1 MLSIEEIK
9 LLSKVLNGEDIDFS
23 LLKEKLNLIVKQI
36 EIQENAQREMALLQD
51 EIVKLGD
58 NNEKKED

>member
-1 MLSIEEIK
+1 MLSLDEIK

-23 LLKEKLNLIVKQI
+23 TLKEKLNLIVKQI
-36 EIQENAQREMALLQD
+36 EIQEKAQQEMALLQD
-51 EIVKLGD
+51 KIVKLGD